1 VRRVALG
8 LAAATLALV
17 CPLAADSA
25 EASTYPGDAGFRLL
39 KLSGHYVKW
48 GDHSLGSGATVTYAF
63 VDESM
68 RFSNARNC
76 GHLVPMDGLLDH
88 SGISREKLEAEAE
101 AAFRIWEDVA
111 DITFVPTEQPAEADI
126 LIGAQGR
133 PVGRAFANVF
143 YQPGSDN
150 DVTIIDRA
158 LICLNPNHQ
167 WKVGFDGNTRVYDL
181 RYTFVHEIGHAIG
194 LDHPGASGQVM
205 SFRYEEKHS
214 DLQAGDLHGVALLY
228 GNGRALM
235 ASDDKPGASPE
246 TGRGF
251 VGQQVRSAVPGTS
264 AGP

>member
-1 VRRVALG
+1 VRKVALG
-8 LAAATLALV
+8 FAAATTLALSSV
-17 CPLAADSA
+17 LAGGVAGA
-25 EASTYPGDAGFRLL
+25 ATYPGDAGFRLL

-48 GDHSLGSGATVTYAF
+48 GEQALGSGAIVTYAF

-68 RFSNARNC
+68 RFANARNC
-76 GHLVPMDGLLDH
+76 GHVVPMDDLMDR
-88 SGISREKLEAEAE
+88 SGISREKLEAEAA
-101 AAFRIWEDVA
+101 AAFRVWEEVA
-111 DITFVPTEQPAEADI
+111 DIRFVPTDDPEKANI

-143 YQPGSDN
+143 YQASSNN

-158 LICLNPNHQ
+158 LICLNPYHR

-214 DLQAGDLHGVALLY
+214 ELQAGDLHGVSILY
-228 GNGRALM
+228 GNAGRLM
-235 ASDDKPGASPE
+235 AADAKPSAAAE
-246 TGRGF
+246 TVAEAGPR
-251 VGQQVRSAVPGTS
+251 VRPSSQGTS